1 MRITAKI
8 MVNIIFTILVVK
20 NSAQET
26 KTGPVSGWIQGGA
39 RIDPEWIQDVLS
51 KSKNAEWDTGE
62 SISILKKFRTEEI
75 VDCSYIQQPNLIKK
89 SIHYYSCVKL
99 VILVSIK

>member
-26 KTGPVSGWIQGGA
+26 ETGPVSGWIQGGA
-39 RIDPEWIQDVLS
+39 RIDPGWIQDVLS

-62 SISILKKFRTEEI
+62 SISSLK
-75 VDCSYIQQPNLIKK
+75 NLELR
-89 SIHYYSCVKL
+89 KL
-99 VILVSIK
+99 

>member
-26 KTGPVSGWIQGGA
+26 ETGPVSGWIQGGA
-39 RIDPEWIQDVLS
+39 RIDPGWIQDVLS

-62 SISILKKFRTEEI
+62 SISSLK
-75 VDCSYIQQPNLIKK
+75 NLE
-89 SIHYYSCVKL
+89 L
-99 VILVSIK
+99 RNL